1 MEIYMEK
8 NEALL
13 HKNKMYL
20 LASVFLKK
28 YLFGYVNI
36 FFQILNQKVSV
47 ENLRETLYPV
57 LG

>member
-1 MEIYMEK
+1 MKKIW
-8 NEALL
+8 
-13 HKNKMYL
+13 
-20 LASVFLKK
+20 SISFFLKK

-57 LG
+57 LGVTHYK